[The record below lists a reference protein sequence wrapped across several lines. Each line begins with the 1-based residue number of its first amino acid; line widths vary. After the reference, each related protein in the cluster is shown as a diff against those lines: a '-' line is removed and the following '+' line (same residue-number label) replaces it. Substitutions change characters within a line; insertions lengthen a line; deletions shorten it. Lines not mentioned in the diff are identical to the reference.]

1 VKVYMVEVKSG
12 ETAVMVEVPGK
23 KKRWRFHRN
32 SIDFELSGS
41 AEQLQDWLGAMAS
54 EQLPGLLTLL
64 ANEVGSRGDQLKSLE
79 KDRDAARGTEDY
91 EYFGLDGNECSDK
104 DIERAYRK
112 KSTQLHPDKGGDEG
126 AFNNM
131 REKYEQLK
139 ALRGE
144 NKRKE
149 GGGSIKWDAKSRES
163 MLKAHTDLREQLVW
177 ITRHVDQVH
186 EELTELRRRQAV
198 KHSLTWQETA
208 MPAAG

>member
-12 ETAVMVEVPGK
+12 DTAVMVEVPGK
-23 KKRWRFHRN
+23 KQRWRFHRN
-32 SIDFELSGS
+32 SIDFELGCS
-41 AEQLQDWLGAMAS
+41 AEQLQEWLAGMAS

-64 ANEVGSRGDQLKSLE
+64 ANEVTSRGDALKGLE
-79 KDRDAARGTEDY
+79 KDRDIARGTEDY
-91 EYFGLDGNECSDK
+91 DFFGLDGNECSDK

-112 KSTQLHPDKGGDEG
+112 KSTQLHPDKGGDEE

-131 REKYEQLK
+131 REKYDQLK

-149 GGGSIKWDAKSRES
+149 GGGSINWDAKSRGS

-177 ITRHVDQVH
+177 ITRHITQVE
-186 EELTELRRRQAV
+186 EELAELKRRQAV
-198 KHSLTWQETA
+198 KYSLTWQETA